1 MDICAPSGKSFSNH
15 KPFVPP
21 RRFIQTVYTV
31 YLSGDSELIQDIFSI
46 YYFRSK
52 LERYLETVLYR
63 KGLIL
68 RSFQF
73 HKVPMLSEAN
83 LLLDSLDQN
92 SGIHQERFGK
102 GSNLRFKVNALR
114 TC

>member
-1 MDICAPSGKSFSNH
+1 MHQPANRSQTINLLF
-15 KPFVPP
+15 
-21 RRFIQTVYTV
+21 RRYIQTVYTV
-31 YLSGDSELIQDIFSI
+31 YLSGDSGLIQDIFSI
-46 YYFRSK
+46 YYFRIK

-73 HKVPMLSEAN
+73 HNVPMLSEAN

-92 SGIHQERFGK
+92 SGIHQTERFGK
-102 GSNLRFKVNALR
+102 GSNLRSKVNALR

>member
-1 MDICAPSGKSFSNH
+1 MHQPANRSQTINLLF
-15 KPFVPP
+15 
-21 RRFIQTVYTV
+21 RRYIQTVYTV
-31 YLSGDSELIQDIFSI
+31 YLFGDSGLIQDIFSI
-46 YYFRSK
+46 YYFRIK

-73 HKVPMLSEAN
+73 HNVPILSEAN
-83 LLLDSLDQN
+83 LLLQANLLLDS
-92 SGIHQERFGK
+92 HQTERFGK
-102 GSNLRFKVNALR
+102 GSNLRSEVNALR